1 MEDLKQQYGRARISN
16 LRPLRILAFS
26 AVLGIAAGLP
36 LIDRKNGLGLLVVSF
51 VTVATVFVLSAVFNA
66 MTSPNTES
74 KEIRKRGFLLPISSV
89 FIGPTIAVGGGY
101 IVHLISP
108 MHPLDVLPVLYSLA
122 VLGVFAGAVVGI
134 GMWIAFRF
142 SRG

>member
-1 MEDLKQQYGRARISN
+1 
-16 LRPLRILAFS
+16 
-26 AVLGIAAGLP
+26 
-36 LIDRKNGLGLLVVSF
+36 
-51 VTVATVFVLSAVFNA
+51 

>member
-1 MEDLKQQYGRARISN
+1 MDAPEISN

-26 AVLGIAAGLP
+26 VVLGIAAGLP
-36 LIDRKNGLGLLVVSF
+36 LIYRKNGLGILVVSF
-51 VTVATVFVLSAVFNA
+51 VTVVTVFVLSAIFNA
-66 MTSPNTES
+66 KTSPNTES
-74 KEIRKRGFLLPISSV
+74 KEVRKRGFLLPISSV

-101 IVHLISP
+101 IAHLVSP
-108 MHPLDVLPVLYSLA
+108 EHPMDVLPMLYSLA